1 METRIRK
8 ILSSVLDVS
17 EEKLDKN
24 SSAMTIESWD
34 SLNHM
39 KLVVALEEELNVKFT
54 DQEILEMQSLALIEY
69 TVKEALKR

>member
-39 KLVVALEEELNVKFT
+39 KLVVALEEELNVTFT

-69 TVKEALKR
+69 AVKEALKR